1 MSKGYHKSK
10 KNHKKNINARK
21 TMKKENKRK
30 KPIIVGLIHAEWCVH
45 CKAMNADWEKLTK
58 FLKGK
63 VAKVDDI
70 ESTDSDKETKINEL
84 NNKYGGE
91 RLNGD
96 SFPVVFK
103 IQNNKIQIYNGE
115 RDFKSM
121 KSWVF
126 SESEPKEV
134 LEITEERVIE
144 PTQYNGN
151 EAQMMVMKF
160 MEQIRGGYKYNT
172 PRTKNSK
179 TTKTSKKSKQI

>member
-1 MSKGYHKSK
+1 
-10 KNHKKNINARK
+10 
-21 TMKKENKRK
+21 
-30 KPIIVGLIHAEWCVH
+30 
-45 CKAMNADWEKLTK
+45 
-58 FLKGK
+58 
-63 VAKVDDI
+63 
-70 ESTDSDKETKINEL
+70 
-84 NNKYGGE
+84 
-91 RLNGD
+91 
-96 SFPVVFK
+96 
-103 IQNNKIQIYNGE
+103 
-115 RDFKSM
+115 M